1 MLNLKPTTIILTILS
16 KKILINEE
24 KYKDLVIYFTKNI
37 HNKSMKILRLQYY
50 KLIRKIESYEGK
62 NYLMTDDYMLHNIL
76 DQIKKI
82 IYIQK
87 FDDAKILIKTDNRLP
102 DDINSKNVVILITCI
117 IRGDERFYPQIF
129 LEEDY

>member
-1 MLNLKPTTIILTILS
+1 
-16 KKILINEE
+16 
-24 KYKDLVIYFTKNI
+24 
-37 HNKSMKILRLQYY
+37 MKILRLQYY

-62 NYLMTDDYMLHNIL
+62 NYLMTDDYILHNIL

-87 FDDAKILIKTDNRLP
+87 FDDAKILIKTDNKSP

-117 IRGDERFYPQIF
+117 IRGDGRFYPQIF